1 MLCTLLLQSDRCQP
15 VGGELHVHTQFSQKM
30 HALAV
35 KSALPCSSLFLAG
48 T

>member
-15 VGGELHVHTQFSQKM
+15 VGGELHVHTQFSQQV
-30 HALAV
+30 HALAE
-35 KSALPCSSLFLAG
+35 KSALPYLSRFLAG